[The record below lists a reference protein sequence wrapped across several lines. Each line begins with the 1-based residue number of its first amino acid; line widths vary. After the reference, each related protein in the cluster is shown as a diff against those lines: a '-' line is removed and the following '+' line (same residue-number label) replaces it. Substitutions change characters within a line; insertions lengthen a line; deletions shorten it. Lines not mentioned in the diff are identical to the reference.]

1 MARGRQQPG
10 HAPAESPTTRSTA
23 ALQRRSRRPAAALP
37 STAAAT
43 SQRGGSAQAEQDVP
57 VTRTRVFPSAM
68 VLVCVGEKRV
78 RRAERGCL
86 GVGGSAARR
95 GRDRTLAPRG
105 WWQHPGSRAHVKN
118 GRGAARCATRA
129 GALPHKVA
137 HPCTRAPG
145 NWGQKYCECG
155 VPGAAC
161 IEYST
166 ACATTSPTGGGWRR
180 RQRRASATLSRP
192 AREPPWRRLA
202 GPAAGGSRH
211 PPPNAAPQRYTPA
224 PERRRRPVLTVS
236 RGWEKRG
243 LEKLSRVFVG
253 GERRWRVATRRLV
266 DVDRLARAAGR
277 RPRASPPMEPT
288 VQPNGHVCTTCGA
301 VTGSPNAE
309 LKLRRSRLKLGLVST
324 SLAVGLFCGTP
335 VFPQMHYRESP

>member
-10 HAPAESPTTRSTA
+10 HAPAESATTRSTA

-95 GRDRTLAPRG
+95 GRDRTLAPRR
-105 WWQHPGSRAHVKN
+105 WWQQPGSRAHVKN

-129 GALPHKVA
+129 DALPHKVA

-155 VPGAAC
+155 VPGAALYR
-161 IEYST
+161 IQYSLRHDQPNWRGVAAAST
-166 ACATTSPTGGGWRR
+166 ARVSHPVAP
-180 RQRRASATLSRP
+180 RAGAP
-192 AREPPWRRLA
+192 LA
-202 GPAAGGSRH
+202 
-211 PPPNAAPQRYTPA
+211 
-224 PERRRRPVLTVS
+224 
-236 RGWEKRG
+236 
-243 LEKLSRVFVG
+243 
-253 GERRWRVATRRLV
+253 ATRRPGCWRELAPAAQ
-266 DVDRLARAAGR
+266 RCPPTLHARAGA
-277 RPRASPPMEPT
+277 PTAATVAPPPA
-288 VQPNGHVCTTCGA
+288 PPPPAPSACHGA
-301 VTGSPNAE
+301 P
-309 LKLRRSRLKLGLVST
+309 
-324 SLAVGLFCGTP
+324 C
-335 VFPQMHYRESP
+335 